1 MLFSAGMGIGLVF
14 YGSSEPIS
22 HYLSPPTASKETE
35 AALAE
40 AMRSSFLHYGLH
52 PWAVYG
58 IVALALAYTQFRKN
72 DLGLISRTLRPIF
85 GNKVEGPLGTV
96 VDVLAVFATIIG
108 VAVSLGVGAM
118 RSSFLHYGLH
128 PWAVYGIVALALA
141 YTQFRK
147 NDLGLIS
154 RTLRPIFGNKV
165 EGPLGTVVDVLA
177 VFATIIGV
185 AVSLGVGAMQINGG
199 LNYLFGVPNNKLIQG
214 IIILIV
220 TVLFLISAWSGL
232 SKGIQYLS
240 NLNMLLAA
248 MLLIIILIVGPTI
261 LIMNMFTS
269 SIGEYLNTLIFNSF
283 DVAPLNSQKHEWLQS
298 WTIYYWGWWM
308 SWSPFVGIFIARIS
322 KGRSIREFVIAVLG
336 VPTIISMLW
345 FTAFGITGI
354 EIGKQ
359 SKHIFSMPPETQL
372 FGIFNEMP
380 MGAILSF
387 IAIILVG
394 SFFITSADSA
404 TFVLGMQTSFG
415 RLNPSGFVKI
425 VWGVMLSAI
434 AYVLLLSGGSTGLDA
449 LQSAAIISAL
459 PFSFVV
465 ILMMISFFKDANQER
480 KCLGLT
486 LQPDHQ
492 RKKDYIKNNTNQ
504 QSKIK

>member
-1 MLFSAGMGIGLVF
+1 
-14 YGSSEPIS
+14 
-22 HYLSPPTASKETE
+22 
-35 AALAE
+35 
-40 AMRSSFLHYGLH
+40 
-52 PWAVYG
+52 
-58 IVALALAYTQFRKN
+58 
-72 DLGLISRTLRPIF
+72 
-85 GNKVEGPLGTV
+85 
-96 VDVLAVFATIIG
+96 
-108 VAVSLGVGAM
+108 
-118 RSSFLHYGLH
+118 
-128 PWAVYGIVALALA
+128 
-141 YTQFRK
+141 
-147 NDLGLIS
+147 
-154 RTLRPIFGNKV
+154 
-165 EGPLGTVVDVLA
+165 
-177 VFATIIGV
+177 
-185 AVSLGVGAMQINGG
+185 MQINGG

-248 MLLIIILIVGPTI
+248 MLFIIILIVGPTI
-261 LIMNMFTS
+261 LIMNMFTF

-380 MGAILSF
+380 MGTILSF

-415 RLNPSGFVKI
+415 RLNHP
-425 VWGVMLSAI
+425 
-434 AYVLLLSGGSTGLDA
+434 VLLKLSGA
-449 LQSAAIISAL
+449 
-459 PFSFVV
+459 
-465 ILMMISFFKDANQER
+465 
-480 KCLGLT
+480 
-486 LQPDHQ
+486 
-492 RKKDYIKNNTNQ
+492 
-504 QSKIK
+504 